1 MSITTNRIE
10 GSTSARESRRS
21 QIDKR
26 ISSSTEVSS
35 GETAFK
41 IVLVLSL
48 PNTGIISRKTCIA
61 SEQRSA
67 RRNRILK
74 KKLRL
79 LQRVPNLCFMRYSY
93 QNFELS
99 LLKMGARYLQI
110 CLLAMDPLYTLI
122 II

>member
-48 PNTGIISRKTCIA
+48 PNTGIISRKTCTA

-74 KKLRL
+74 KVKTLTESTKLMFHEIFL
-79 LQRVPNLCFMRYSY
+79 PEF
-93 QNFELS
+93 
-99 LLKMGARYLQI
+99 
-110 CLLAMDPLYTLI
+110 
-122 II
+122 